1 MTDVIKIEVQN
12 LDKLRRALREF
23 PKQSSSYLWGA
34 GQEAAKKIIF
44 PTVGL
49 KKYPPRTSANL
60 PPPPYYIR
68 GRGTQTA
75 TRGNLGNSERLGTQ
89 FTIERYREDGVKIG
103 NRASYAPFV
112 IGEEQARAMA
122 SKGWR
127 KLPDVVNEKMPDITD
142 VYNKWIEKLLIK
154 VGLK

>member
-1 MTDVIKIEVQN
+1 MTDVIKIDVKD
-12 LDKLRRALREF
+12 LDKLKRSLDQF
-23 PKQSSSYLWGA
+23 PKEAAKYMWGA
-34 GQEAAKKIIF
+34 GQEAAKKIVL

-49 KKYPPRTSANL
+49 KKYPPATGANL
-60 PPPPYYIR
+60 PPPPFYIR
-68 GRGTQTA
+68 GQGTQTA

-89 FTIERYREDGVKIG
+89 FTVERYRDTGTAIG

-122 SKGWR
+122 AIGWR
-127 KLPDVVNEKMPDITD
+127 KLPEVAEEKVGEITH
-142 VYNKWIEKLLIK
+142 VYDKWIEKLLIK